1 MYPMAPSPPCHH
13 MDEPHPLD
21 ELWENSEALYTT
33 IFKHQRELKRKQQ
46 REFVAMSS
54 NFVAH
59 YACSSMK
66 MSLLCTMKTS
76 HCSL

>member
-13 MDEPHPLD
+13 MDEPHPPD
-21 ELWENSEALYTT
+21 ELWENSEALYTM
-33 IFKHQRELKRKQQ
+33 IFKHGNLNGNN